1 VLPGRTSGRTADGR
15 ETARPAQEPGLLPTA
30 HDSGGGLHPGDAGD
44 AATAGAVN
52 LATTGAVDPA
62 TLDGDR

>member
-1 VLPGRTSGRTADGR
+1 
-15 ETARPAQEPGLLPTA
+15 LLPTA
-30 HDSGGGLHPGDAGD
+30 RDIGDGLHPGDAGD

-52 LATTGAVDPA
+52 LATAGAADPA